1 MPPARQPLKIPR
13 LSQNIIDRAEHCAR
27 LIWFGTSYL
36 TAKPQTSDE
45 FLLQEFSR
53 PVKDFLTG
61 QTKSITF
68 SSGALHDLMVVG
80 GLKALFRTQH
90 QLDFRQFETF
100 LEKNLFNLLKASS
113 SSIPNLELS
122 EFVKNSGKALV
133 SAKVNTNAGY
143 RVALASRIL
152 FFAIPQ
158 VKLFN
163 FSQDL
168 SDALQ
173 LQSRPQVAICN
184 FQEIFDAGLRSNRS
198 RLNKITPP
206 ASSRTIC
213 ESVYDENLVNGDWW
227 QRRVLDL
234 AVKLHFNTV
243 TPINPLPPKP

>member
-1 MPPARQPLKIPR
+1 MPPARQPLTIPQ
-13 LSQNIIDRAEHCAR
+13 LSQTVINRAEHCAR

-36 TAKPQTSDE
+36 TGKPQISDE
-45 FLLQEFSR
+45 LLLEEFSR
-53 PVKDFLTG
+53 PVQEFLTG
-61 QTKSITF
+61 RTKSIAF
-68 SSGALHDLMVVG
+68 RRSAIHDLMVVG

-90 QLDFRQFETF
+90 QLNFQQFETF
-100 LEKNLFNLLKASS
+100 LETNLLSLLRSS
-113 SSIPNLELS
+113 PATITNLQLS

-152 FFAIPQ
+152 FFALPR

-168 SDALQ
+168 SDVLQ
-173 LQSRPQVAICN
+173 LQSRPQIAIYK
-184 FQEIFDAGLRSNRS
+184 FQEIFDAGLRLNRS
-198 RLNKITPP
+198 RLSNITPP
-206 ASSRTIC
+206 ASSGII
-213 ESVYDENLVNGDWW
+213 DEQIYMDSLIMGDWW

>member
-1 MPPARQPLKIPR
+1 MPPARQPLTIPP
-13 LSQNIIDRAEHCAR
+13 LSQTVINRAEHCAR

-36 TAKPQTSDE
+36 TGKPQTSDE
-45 FLLQEFSR
+45 LLLEEFSR
-53 PVKDFLTG
+53 PVQDFLTG
-61 QTKSITF
+61 RTKSIAF
-68 SSGALHDLMVVG
+68 SRSAIHDLMVVG

-90 QLDFRQFETF
+90 QLDFQQFETF
-100 LEKNLFNLLKASS
+100 LETNLFSLLRSSPATITNLQ
-113 SSIPNLELS
+113 LS

-152 FFAIPQ
+152 FFALPR

-163 FSQDL
+163 FSQDF
-168 SDALQ
+168 SDVLQ
-173 LQSRPQVAICN
+173 LQSRPQIAIYN
-184 FQEIFDAGLRSNRS
+184 FQEIFDAGLRLNRS
-198 RLNKITPP
+198 RLRNITPP
-206 ASSRTIC
+206 ASSGII
-213 ESVYDENLVNGDWW
+213 DEQIYGNKLIMDDWW

>member
-1 MPPARQPLKIPR
+1 MPPARQPLIIPR
-13 LSQNIIDRAEHCAR
+13 LSQTVIDKAEHCAR

-36 TAKPQTSDE
+36 TGKPQTSDE
-45 FLLQEFSR
+45 LLLQEFSR
-53 PVKDFLTG
+53 PVNDLFTG
-61 QTKSITF
+61 QTNSVAF
-68 SSGALHDLMVVG
+68 SRSAIHDLMVVG

-90 QLDFRQFETF
+90 QLDFQQFETF
-100 LEKNLFNLLKASS
+100 LETNLFSLQQSSPATITNLQ
-113 SSIPNLELS
+113 LS

-133 SAKVNTNAGY
+133 STKVKTNAGY

-152 FFAIPQ
+152 FFALPQ

-168 SDALQ
+168 SNALQ
-173 LQSRPQVAICN
+173 LQSRPQVAIYN

-206 ASSRTIC
+206 ASLGIIDG
-213 ESVYDENLVNGDWW
+213 SVYDENLVNGHWW

>member
-13 LSQNIIDRAEHCAR
+13 LSQNIIDQAEHCAR

-45 FLLQEFSR
+45 FLLQEFSC

-61 QTKSITF
+61 QTNSITF

-100 LEKNLFNLLKASS
+100 LEKNLFTLLKSTS

-173 LQSRPQVAICN
+173 LQSRPQVAIYN

-206 ASSRTIC
+206 ASSGIIDG
-213 ESVYDENLVNGDWW
+213 SVYDENLVNCDWW

>member
-1 MPPARQPLKIPR
+1 MPPARQPLIIPR
-13 LSQNIIDRAEHCAR
+13 LSQTVIDKAEHCAR

-36 TAKPQTSDE
+36 TGKPQTSDE
-45 FLLQEFSR
+45 LLLQEFSR
-53 PVKDFLTG
+53 PVNDLFTG
-61 QTKSITF
+61 QTNSVAF
-68 SSGALHDLMVVG
+68 SRSAIHDLMVVG

-90 QLDFRQFETF
+90 QLDFQQFETF
-100 LEKNLFNLLKASS
+100 LETNLFSLQQSSPATITNLQ
-113 SSIPNLELS
+113 LS

-133 SAKVNTNAGY
+133 STKVKTNAGY

-152 FFAIPQ
+152 FFALPQ
-158 VKLFN
+158 VKMFN

-168 SDALQ
+168 SNALQ
-173 LQSRPQVAICN
+173 LQSRPQVAIYN

-206 ASSRTIC
+206 ASLGIIDG
-213 ESVYDENLVNGDWW
+213 SVYDENLVNGHWW

>member
-1 MPPARQPLKIPR
+1 MPPARQPLIIPR
-13 LSQNIIDRAEHCAR
+13 LSQTVIDKAEHCAR

-36 TAKPQTSDE
+36 TGKPQTSDE
-45 FLLQEFSR
+45 LLLQEFSR
-53 PVKDFLTG
+53 PVNDLFTG
-61 QTKSITF
+61 QTNSVAF
-68 SSGALHDLMVVG
+68 SRSAIHDLMVVG

-90 QLDFRQFETF
+90 QLDFQQFETI
-100 LEKNLFNLLKASS
+100 LETNLFSLQQSSPATITNLQ
-113 SSIPNLELS
+113 LS

-133 SAKVNTNAGY
+133 STKVKTNAGY

-152 FFAIPQ
+152 FFALPQ

-163 FSQDL
+163 YSQDL
-168 SDALQ
+168 SNALQ
-173 LQSRPQVAICN
+173 LQSRPQVAIYN

-206 ASSRTIC
+206 ASLGIIDG
-213 ESVYDENLVNGDWW
+213 SVYDENLVNGHWW

>member
-61 QTKSITF
+61 QTNSITF

-100 LEKNLFNLLKASS
+100 LENNLFNLLKSSS
-113 SSIPNLELS
+113 SSIP
-122 EFVKNSGKALV
+122 
-133 SAKVNTNAGY
+133 T
-143 RVALASRIL
+143 
-152 FFAIPQ
+152 
-158 VKLFN
+158 
-163 FSQDL
+163 
-168 SDALQ
+168 
-173 LQSRPQVAICN
+173 
-184 FQEIFDAGLRSNRS
+184 
-198 RLNKITPP
+198 LN
-206 ASSRTIC
+206 
-213 ESVYDENLVNGDWW
+213 
-227 QRRVLDL
+227 
-234 AVKLHFNTV
+234 
-243 TPINPLPPKP
+243 